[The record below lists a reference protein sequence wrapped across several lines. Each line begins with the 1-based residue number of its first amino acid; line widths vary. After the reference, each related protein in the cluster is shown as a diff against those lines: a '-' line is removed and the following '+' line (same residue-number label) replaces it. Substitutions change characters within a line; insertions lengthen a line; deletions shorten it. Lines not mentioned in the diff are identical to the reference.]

1 MKLEDQFFQSFFYP
15 FFIGLFLSMVSIII
29 FSIIYTN
36 DYIDIKTSENL
47 FELEKNNAQI
57 NLNTIRISLSSFL
70 LKIQASANEIILG
83 YQKISKTI
91 KLNPDL
97 ARNLNDTYLKCALD
111 LNDTE
116 INEDISKLNYMAY
129 WFLDAGVT
137 KAKLDNYPIVK
148 KQLIAFSNIIPNL
161 FQVFA
166 VTNSSAFG
174 YYFYFESTELYLS
187 FPLFADYIWDFT
199 KILDNYTDNPVWCTD
214 SNGNIYNVYKC
225 KCREFYL
232 NIQKAKTNIF
242 DYNSDFNKNRTI
254 FVTEFYYQSGMDFTN
269 VFTMCVQF
277 DEPISEG
284 KAYICADIGE
294 NSLIYNFDNINSK
307 LNGYFLVNPVGFS
320 RAFYFP
326 ESIEYAYA
334 PTENIFGVG
343 KNFFLEEKNY
353 FYNHIQKLMT
363 SNYIKYINDNNDSFL
378 EEVFINGQNSFDQ
391 YFYFNGEI
399 FNFSIYPVVFEN
411 IEGYKEHVLNIIYIY
426 NKEIFIKK
434 IRYESNIFVQILLEV
449 IIFAVFGSGLLYLV
463 VMTFN
468 ILAKYIVIPIKNADY
483 MMKGINIGGKNRLDY
498 LDFLKK
504 QQDENIEILEK
515 IYMNKDRNNKRS
527 YENEKDVD
535 NSISNNENKE
545 NDLDKEQIIN
555 EEKNREN
562 DSPNGENKNN
572 NEEFINSKKDF
583 EIKLEQES
591 EFIEKENNFYD
602 FDENLL
608 QFRPLEIDHLI
619 KSLIELK
626 GASLLTKSDSTVEQ
640 IIDYSNSEEIF
651 RNFKNKKGENICE
664 SNIGNLQSQLMKYD
678 KAIYHLA
685 ISLQDNK
692 LKRFF
697 RKNLY
702 DELDESNN
710 LLYKISKHFNPKK
723 IGDRINPLVEKQQNN
738 SKSMFSQK
746 IIGVLINTRYTRL
759 IYAYYKFFSLLQ
771 KSKKELI
778 GQFLNISFH
787 NINYYHKS
795 IIQYIFLSYVKND
808 FIKIGESILD
818 YIEFLIK
825 FKLNTSSDNEYL
837 MNIHNYNLPELKEKR
852 KYKRVIFQKI
862 VKWFILFD
870 DYVLHVKNNTQL
882 LENET
887 LIKDITVKVNISN
900 SQIDTE
906 NRSVFLFRVN
916 IQREEY
922 LKGKFAMKC
931 KNYNDALYYLI
942 RASQKK
948 SIAID
953 GLIKKKSL
961 KKMLKILNILMKQY
975 KKYRIDKLN
984 MEENVLIFENVK
996 AGHISRRNNKF
1007 DKNENN
1013 NINDRNQKTLTFQ
1026 QEIEFVKD
1034 IIKNE
1039 FNECCIKKAKDII
1052 IIIDFNVYN
1061 NEQNSYNDKIEAY
1074 IDQTKIILDEYLSN
1088 NDRLSVFIY
1097 SNQYKILCPLLYKSQ
1112 IDKNSFN
1119 YDLINYKKIIFKESE
1134 EQDTDSISDYDI
1146 NEIDEKELQNI
1157 QKTGFQFN
1165 QDIIKN
1171 FSDSQESFNDE
1182 NKNLSISDIIKGL
1195 FDTINYAKKYIRV
1208 KQGIQNEKYFIV
1220 FTDLFN
1226 YYKAKD
1232 EIISNNLENLKEDK
1246 EIIFLLIGKNKL
1258 NYSLK
1263 ENNNIS
1269 LLEKE
1274 NEKQLREI
1282 LIYKYDKRSD
1292 IIYYENM
1299 KQIKNILSNIVIKDN
1314 IIYPNEIYK

>member
-1 MKLEDQFFQSFFYP
+1 MKLEDQFFRSFFYP

-57 NLNTIRISLSSFL
+57 NLNTIRMSLSSFL

-232 NIQKAKTNIF
+232 NIQKAKTDIF
-242 DYNSDFNKNRTI
+242 DYNSVDNKNRSI

-334 PTENIFGVG
+334 PTENIFGVD

-363 SNYIKYINDNNDSFL
+363 SNYIKYINDKNDFFL
-378 EEVFINGQNSFDQ
+378 DEVFINGQNSFDQ

-411 IEGYKEHVLNIIYIY
+411 IQGYKEHVLNIIYIY
-426 NKEIFIKK
+426 NKEILIKK
-434 IRYESNIFVQILLEV
+434 IRHESNIFVQILLEV

-463 VMTFN
+463 VLTFN

-515 IYMNKDRNNKRS
+515 IYMNKDRNDKKS
-527 YENEKDVD
+527 DKNEKDVD

-651 RNFKNKKGENICE
+651 RNFKNMKGENICE

-778 GQFLNISFH
+778 GQFLNTSFH

-825 FKLNTSSDNEYL
+825 FKLNTSSDNGYL
-837 MNIHNYNLPELKEKR
+837 MDIHNYHLPELKEKR
-852 KYKRVIFQKI
+852 KYKRDIFQKI

-887 LIKDITVKVNISN
+887 LIKDISVNMNSSN
-900 SQIDTE
+900 SQIDIE

-961 KKMLKILNILMKQY
+961 KKMIKILNILMKQY

-984 MEENVLIFENVK
+984 MEENVLIFETVQ

-1165 QDIIKN
+1165 QGINKN
-1171 FSDSQESFNDE
+1171 FSDSQKSFNDE